1 MGHPFHPLRYACS
14 WVNWG
19 SKILAVTFLNLHVKV
34 YIMIDIQ
41 LALSSTFQWLIHFD
55 LIVSNMHIFPA
66 QVYQKWNNE
75 AIKFFEKKEESLE
88 SCH

>member
-1 MGHPFHPLRYACS
+1 MDPYPFDPLGYAWS
-14 WVNWG
+14 WIDWG
-19 SKILAVTFLNLHVKV
+19 SKISAVTFLNLHVKV

-75 AIKFFEKKEESLE
+75 AIKFFEKKRKP
-88 SCH
+88 